1 MTKHRKPAP
10 DGFGTAVNATED
22 LKQQI
27 ITEVEVYDGEG
38 DPRLGVLVLHT
49 PAGHYQFLLAEP
61 IANEAIQALRDF
73 ISGDVERLP

>member
-1 MTKHRKPAP
+1 MVKRKKTIP
-10 DGFGTAVNATED
+10 DGYGNAVNATED

-27 ITEVEVYDGEG
+27 VTGVEIFDGEG
-38 DPRLGVLVLHT
+38 SPRLGVLVLHT

-61 IANEAIQALRDF
+61 IANEAIQSLRDF